1 MRVRRRMCGRRLG
14 DRHIHTTDKLY
25 SMARGLTEAG
35 EPLVKS
41 QIMPS
46 NSSRVAALTGRL
58 IRSVAISDG
67 KVSQNEDCDFGQ
79 GELSVVFHFCFNEQ
93 SHGRCDHRQVI
104 YKRIRC
110 RQEGS
115 NQQSGGGK

>member
-1 MRVRRRMCGRRLG
+1 MIGISTRQ
-14 DRHIHTTDKLY
+14 DKLY

-35 EPLVKS
+35 EPPVKS

-67 KVSQNEDCDFGQ
+67 KAKTSLRFWP
-79 GELSVVFHFCFNEQ
+79 
-93 SHGRCDHRQVI
+93 R
-104 YKRIRC
+104 
-110 RQEGS
+110 
-115 NQQSGGGK
+115 